1 MKSSFWEY
9 WRAKI
14 MTGTTKTPP
23 CLKSVIPELNHA
35 HARWCIVIVYNTA
48 LHSHQAF
55 YFLLFIVS
63 EGFLFIIFISSSLMI
78 SIAKFK
84 KNLFTR
90 EFQSAHKGVKSRFSN
105 DIFAYC
111 ISRRLGRRHITY

>member
-1 MKSSFWEY
+1 MKSSFWEF

-23 CLKSVIPELNHA
+23 CLKSVIPELNNA
-35 HARWCIVIVYNTA
+35 HVRWCIVIVYNTA
-48 LHSHQAF
+48 LPSHQAF

-63 EGFLFIIFISSSLMI
+63 EGFLFIKFISLSLMI

-84 KNLFTR
+84 KNLFAR
-90 EFQSAHKGVKSRFSN
+90 EFK
-105 DIFAYC
+105 
-111 ISRRLGRRHITY
+111 

>member
-84 KNLFTR
+84 KKIFLQENFNQHTKALNR
-90 EFQSAHKGVKSRFSN
+90 GFQM
-105 DIFAYC
+105 IFLHTVFQGGWVGA
-111 ISRRLGRRHITY
+111 I